1 MPTMTTRAPRR
12 HLPLHPPS
20 VRDEGIHVD
29 TVLTRL
35 RGGTF
40 SPTVGRVRFDDGQVA
55 LTDVIRLTPDVDAY
69 SLDYHGESPRHVGHY
84 RVADWSEASRA
95 SLARCEREVVWILA
109 HSYPTI
115 DTATLSAQLR
125 SAGYAI
131 GPADIPI
138 HEAIAATQA
147 ALWHFTDGLRLDRSA
162 IGDIDTTVDG
172 SASPVRTWDPRAGT
186 RVAPNAPAVFTAQVA
201 GTPLVTSYTVDLAST
216 VPDDLELRLE
226 RSVDGRVWQAVA
238 TSSVFPAKSGVRG
251 SQGLRVKKG
260 LGAGATTW
268 RSTHGRAIGYG
279 HYRVVAQTTSTTA
292 DVVFASI
299 GIDFADAAAGSN
311 PTRVVQL
318 SDYLREGARRAARG
332 EADVLRGPRSVL
344 RTDLDGIGSFSL
356 DPHAVGACSV
366 TARSET
372 GDVLT
377 VLDERGDAVTVLEG
391 GERFFI
397 GDLPLASRGRIHLD
411 IDVLLGWTHRG
422 RLLQATSPAADRT
435 YTTLGLA
442 TRSQAPRTRIRRSIT
457 WRSATASE
465 PAVPARL
472 AL

>member
-1 MPTMTTRAPRR
+1 MTTRAPRR
-12 HLPLHPPS
+12 HLSLHTPS
-20 VRDEGIHVD
+20 VRDEDIHVD

-40 SPTVGRVRFDDGQVA
+40 SPTVGRVRFDDGHVA

-84 RVADWSEASRA
+84 RVADWSEAPRA
-95 SLARCEREVVWILA
+95 SIARCESEVVWILA

-147 ALWHFTDGLRLDRSA
+147 ALWHFTDGLQLDRSTL
-162 IGDIDTTVDG
+162 GGIDTTPGG
-172 SASPVRTWDPRAGT
+172 STSPARMWDPRAGT
-186 RVAPNAPAVFTAQVA
+186 RIAPNAPAVFTARVSGA
-201 GTPLVTSYTVDLAST
+201 PLVTSYTVDLASA
-216 VPDDLELRLE
+216 VPDDLELSLE
-226 RSVDGRVWQAVA
+226 RSIDGRTWNVVA
-238 TSSVFPAKSGVRG
+238 TSTVSPARSGVRG
-251 SQGLRVKKG
+251 PQGLRVTKG

-268 RSTHGRAIGYG
+268 RSMHGRAVGYG
-279 HYRVVAQTTSTTA
+279 HYRVVARTASTTA
-292 DVVFASI
+292 DVIFASI
-299 GIDFADAAAGSN
+299 GIDFADGAAGSN

-332 EADVLRGPRSVL
+332 DADVLQGPRSVL
-344 RTDLDGIGSFSL
+344 RTDHDGIGAFAL
-356 DPHAVGACSV
+356 DPHAVGAFSV
-366 TARSET
+366 TARSDA
-372 GDVLT
+372 GDALP
-377 VLDERGDAVTVLEG
+377 VLDERGRKVTALEG

-397 GDLPLASRGRIHLD
+397 GGLPLTPRGRILLD

-422 RLLQATSPAADRT
+422 RLLQGTSPAADRT

-442 TRSQAPRTRIRRSIT
+442 TRSKAPRTRIQRSIT
-457 WRSATASE
+457 WRSAAASE
-465 PAVPARL
+465 SAAPARL
-472 AL
+472 AR